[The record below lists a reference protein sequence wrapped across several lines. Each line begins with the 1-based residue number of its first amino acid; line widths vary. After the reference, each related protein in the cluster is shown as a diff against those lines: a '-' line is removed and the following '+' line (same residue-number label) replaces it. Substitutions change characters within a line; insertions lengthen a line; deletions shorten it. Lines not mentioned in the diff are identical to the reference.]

1 MVLDYYQRQKRLLQH
16 DYQSDL
22 EIVFYIMSQCTKFKD
37 MRLSGI
43 QRIILPP
50 MRLGQYRIYSD
61 KEVPIGYASW
71 ALLSDELSE
80 GYKNN
85 TYKIKAQ
92 DWNSGDN
99 LWLINVL
106 CPKGGGSIVL
116 RRLDKLRKEMGL
128 PKKVNFKRLGS
139 KRVNNVERI

>member
-1 MVLDYYQRQKRLLQH
+1 
-16 DYQSDL
+16 
-22 EIVFYIMSQCTKFKD
+22 MSQCTRFKD

-43 QRIILPP
+43 QRLILPP
-50 MRLGQYRIYSD
+50 MRLGQYKIYSD

>member
-1 MVLDYYQRQKRLLQH
+1 
-16 DYQSDL
+16 
-22 EIVFYIMSQCTKFKD
+22 
-37 MRLSGI
+37 
-43 QRIILPP
+43 

-61 KEVPIGYASW
+61 EEVPICYASW

-85 TYKIKAQ
+85 TYKIQAQ
-92 DWNSGDN
+92 DWNSGNN

-128 PKKVNFKRLGS
+128 SFAAAADLQKTIPTHKPPTGGGAGFGKGKAAGKGKGKKKKN
-139 KRVNNVERI
+139 

>member
-1 MVLDYYQRQKRLLQH
+1 MELDYYQRQKRLLRH

-50 MRLGQYRIYSD
+50 MRLGQYKIYSD

-99 LWLINVL
+99 LWLVNVL
-106 CPKGGGSIVL
+106 CPKGGGSIAL

-128 PKKVNFKRLGS
+128 SKRVNFKRLGS

>member
-1 MVLDYYQRQKRLLQH
+1 MVLDYYQRQKRLLRH

-22 EIVFYIMSQCTKFKD
+22 EIVFYIMSQCTRFKD

-43 QRIILPP
+43 QRLILPP
-50 MRLGQYRIYSD
+50 MRLGQYKIYSD

>member
-1 MVLDYYQRQKRLLQH
+1 
-16 DYQSDL
+16 
-22 EIVFYIMSQCTKFKD
+22 MSQCTRFKD

-43 QRIILPP
+43 QRLILPP
-50 MRLGQYRIYSD
+50 MRLGQYKIYSD

-80 GYKNN
+80 GYRNN

-99 LWLINVL
+99 LWLVNVL
-106 CPKGGGSIVL
+106 CPKGGGSIAL

-128 PKKVNFKRLGS
+128 SKRVNFKRMES
-139 KRVNNVERI
+139 KRLNNVERILKTDVE

>member
-1 MVLDYYQRQKRLLQH
+1 MGLDYYQRQKRLLQH

-22 EIVFYIMSQCTKFKD
+22 EIVFYIMSQCTRFKD

-43 QRIILPP
+43 QRLILPP
-50 MRLGQYRIYSD
+50 MRLGQYKIYSD

-80 GYKNN
+80 GYRNN

-99 LWLINVL
+99 LWLVNVL
-106 CPKGGGSIVL
+106 CPKGGGSIAL

-128 PKKVNFKRLGS
+128 SKRVNFKRLGS
-139 KRVNNVERI
+139 NRVNNVERI

>member
-1 MVLDYYQRQKRLLQH
+1 
-16 DYQSDL
+16 
-22 EIVFYIMSQCTKFKD
+22 MSQCTRFKN
-37 MRLSGI
+37 MRLGGI
-43 QRIILPP
+43 QRLILPP
-50 MRLGQYRIYSD
+50 MRLGQYKIYSD

-80 GYKNN
+80 GYRNN

-99 LWLINVL
+99 LWLVNVL
-106 CPKGGGSIVL
+106 CPKGGGSIAL

-128 PKKVNFKRLGS
+128 SKRVNFKRLGS

>member
-16 DYQSDL
+16 DYRSDL
-22 EIVFYIMSQCTKFKD
+22 EIVFYIMSQCTRFKD

-43 QRIILPP
+43 QRLILPP
-50 MRLGQYRIYSD
+50 MRLGQYKIYSD

-106 CPKGGGSIVL
+106 CPKGGGSIAL

-128 PKKVNFKRLGS
+128 SKRVNFKRLGS
-139 KRVNNVERI
+139 KRVDNVERI

>member
-1 MVLDYYQRQKRLLQH
+1 LRH

-22 EIVFYIMSQCTKFKD
+22 EIVFYIMSQCTRFKD

-43 QRIILPP
+43 QRLILPP
-50 MRLGQYRIYSD
+50 MRLGQYKIYSD

-80 GYKNN
+80 GYRNN

-99 LWLINVL
+99 LWLVNVL
-106 CPKGGGSIVL
+106 CPKGGGSIAL

-128 PKKVNFKRLGS
+128 SKRVNFKRLGS
-139 KRVNNVERI
+139 NRVNNVERI

>member
-1 MVLDYYQRQKRLLQH
+1 MGLDYYQRQKRLLRH

-22 EIVFYIMSQCTKFKD
+22 EIVFYIMSQCTRFKD

-43 QRIILPP
+43 QRLILPP
-50 MRLGQYRIYSD
+50 MRLGQYKIYSD

-80 GYKNN
+80 GYRNN

-99 LWLINVL
+99 LWLVNVL
-106 CPKGGGSIVL
+106 CPKGGGSIAL
-116 RRLDKLRKEMGL
+116 RRLDKLRKEDGL
-128 PKKVNFKRLGS
+128 PNKVNFKRLGS

>member
-1 MVLDYYQRQKRLLQH
+1 MGLDYYQRQKRLLQH

-22 EIVFYIMSQCTKFKD
+22 EIVFYIMSQCTRFKD

-43 QRIILPP
+43 QRLILPP
-50 MRLGQYRIYSD
+50 MRLGQYKIYSD

-80 GYKNN
+80 GYRNN

-99 LWLINVL
+99 LWLVNVL
-106 CPKGGGSIVL
+106 CPKGGGSIAL

-128 PKKVNFKRLGS
+128 SKRVNFKRLGS

>member
-1 MVLDYYQRQKRLLQH
+1 
-16 DYQSDL
+16 
-22 EIVFYIMSQCTKFKD
+22 MSLCSRFKH

-43 QRIILPP
+43 QRLIIPP
-50 MRLGQYRIYSD
+50 LKLGQYKIYND
-61 KEVPIGYASW
+61 EEVLTGFASW

-80 GYKNN
+80 EYKNTN
-85 TYKIKAQ
+85 YKLQVK

-106 CPKGGGSIVL
+106 CPMGGGSVVL

-128 PKKVNFKRLGS
+128 SKRVNFKRLGS
-139 KRVNNVERI
+139 NRVNNVKRI

>member
-1 MVLDYYQRQKRLLQH
+1 
-16 DYQSDL
+16 
-22 EIVFYIMSQCTKFKD
+22 MSQCTRFKD

-43 QRIILPP
+43 QRLILPP
-50 MRLGQYRIYSD
+50 MRLGQYKIYSD

-80 GYKNN
+80 GYRNN

-99 LWLINVL
+99 LWLVNVL
-106 CPKGGGSIVL
+106 CPKGGGSIAL

-128 PKKVNFKRLGS
+128 SKRVNFKRLGS
-139 KRVNNVERI
+139 NRVNNVERI

>member
-1 MVLDYYQRQKRLLQH
+1 LQH

-22 EIVFYIMSQCTKFKD
+22 EKVFYIMSQCTRFKD

-43 QRIILPP
+43 QRLILPP

-61 KEVPIGYASW
+61 KEVPMGYASW
-71 ALLSDELSE
+71 ALLSNELSE

-85 TYKIKAQ
+85 TYKIQAQ
-92 DWNSGDN
+92 DWNSGNN

-106 CPKGGGSIVL
+106 CPRGGGSVVL

-128 PKKVNFKRLGS
+128 SKKVNFKRLGS
-139 KRVNNVERI
+139 NRVNNVKRI

>member
-1 MVLDYYQRQKRLLQH
+1 MELDYYQRQKRLLRH

-22 EIVFYIMSQCTKFKD
+22 EIVFYIMSQCTRFKD

-43 QRIILPP
+43 QRLILPP
-50 MRLGQYRIYSD
+50 MRLGQYKIYSD

-80 GYKNN
+80 GYRNN

-99 LWLINVL
+99 LWLIDVI
-106 CPKGGGSIVL
+106 CPFGGTRIAIK
-116 RRLDKLRKEMGL
+116 RLDNLRKELGL
-128 PKKVNFKRLGS
+128 PNKVNFKRLGS

>member
-1 MVLDYYQRQKRLLQH
+1 
-16 DYQSDL
+16 
-22 EIVFYIMSQCTKFKD
+22 
-37 MRLSGI
+37 
-43 QRIILPP
+43 

-61 KEVPIGYASW
+61 EEVPICYASW

-85 TYKIKAQ
+85 TYKIQAQ
-92 DWNSGDN
+92 DWNSGNN

-128 PKKVNFKRLGS
+128 SKKVNFKRLGS